1 MVRLSINIWSLSVT
15 ESLKYRY
22 DPRSGL
28 WGYQG
33 CPSSGVMR
41 AGLNLGGSLR
51 ADASG
56 RTFTRVYANGREL
69 PLQDLTR
76 LRRAGIN
83 PIAGHRLWI
92 NADGACGLEGS
103 PLSYGN
109 AFAGNGLRQAIRIGA
124 LVGGLFLERLLR

>member
-1 MVRLSINIWSLSVT
+1 MWSLSVSET
-15 ESLKYRY
+15 LKHRY
-22 DPRSGL
+22 DSRSGL

-41 AGLNLGGSLR
+41 AGLNLGGSLCV
-51 ADASG
+51 DASG
-56 RTFTRVYANGREL
+56 RTFTRIYANGREL

-83 PIAGHRLWI
+83 PMAGQRLWI

-109 AFAGNGLRQAIRIGA
+109 AFAGNGFRRAIRVGA
-124 LVGGLFLERLLR
+124 LIGGLFLDRLLR